1 MSKPT
6 AQMIIGILA
15 IVWSFLFSI
24 LIFKVFVY
32 LAATCN
38 IMKLTLATIAV
49 SCLLAAFIRNEF
61 NREINNKIND
71 ESNDN
76 KKDGV

>member
-15 IVWSFLFSI
+15 IIWSFLFSI
-24 LIFKVFVY
+24 LIFKLFIY

-38 IMKLTLATIAV
+38 TVKLMLATIAV
-49 SCLLAAFIRNEF
+49 SCLLAALVRNEL
-61 NREINNKIND
+61 NRGLIR
-71 ESNDN
+71 
-76 KKDGV
+76 

>member
-1 MSKPT
+1 
-6 AQMIIGILA
+6 
-15 IVWSFLFSI
+15 
-24 LIFKVFVY
+24 
-32 LAATCN
+32 
-38 IMKLTLATIAV
+38 MKLTLATIAV